1 MAAALFEAHRHDAGG
16 FEVHSRGL
24 LPGGEGAPRAAIRAM
39 APFGIDLSGHRSRRL
54 EVADID
60 EADLVLG
67 MTRQHVRE
75 IVLLAPRAL
84 PKTFTLR
91 EVVRRGEGAEAR
103 PSGSEP
109 VAWLR
114 TLHGGRDR
122 SDLIGRATED
132 DTADPFG
139 RPGAVYAATASEL
152 DDLTMRLAAL
162 LGPVGAAVPRT

>member
-1 MAAALFEAHRHDAGG
+1 MAAALLDAHRDEPRG

-24 LPGGEGAPRAAIRAM
+24 LPGGGGVPRAAIRAM
-39 APFGIDLSGHRSRRL
+39 APFGIDLSGHRSRQL
-54 EVADID
+54 EVADVD

-75 IVLLAPRAL
+75 IVLLAPAAL

-103 PSGSEP
+103 PRGTEP
-109 VAWLR
+109 VDWLR
-114 TLHGGRDR
+114 SLHQGR
-122 SDLIGRATED
+122 GRADLVGRASED

-139 RPGAVYAATASEL
+139 RPGAVYAATAAEL
-152 DDLTMRLAAL
+152 DDLTTRLAAL
-162 LGPVGAAVPRT
+162 LWPVGAALPRT